1 METSLLQ
8 YLLVWGRVR
17 SIEKKMFIW
26 NSDLVSLILLNFQ
39 EKNASLTETNHYLL
53 SCSLDRVGYLQ
64 INLAPHS
71 QPRTK
76 LAQRHCDSF
85 TCRVAGHS
93 CGMCEPSQCSAPLKK
108 LSSHINST
116 VCVLEDCHVGY
127 CSVGSDKYLSLDA
140 DRVTAMVLQAVSF
153 DQWKWCDPLE
163 NFVLQSLAKF
173 VYCRCDM
180 LWQQLWWLFDLW
192 SKLNQEPRSCSK

>member
-1 METSLLQ
+1 MHYGAPQQLYNVGAVQQTAKWLQ
-8 YLLVWGRVR
+8 YGDFPTKLPFSVR
-17 SIEKKMFIW
+17 SCEVNWKKMFIW

-39 EKNASLTETNHYLL
+39 KKNVSLTETNHYLL

-85 TCRVAGHS
+85 TSRVAGHS

-108 LSSHINST
+108 LSSPTINST
-116 VCVLEDCHVGY
+116 VCVCV
-127 CSVGSDKYLSLDA
+127 CWKIAMLDIA
-140 DRVTAMVLQAVSF
+140 LLDVTSTSRLTQRE
-153 DQWKWCDPLE
+153 WPPWC
-163 NFVLQSLAKF
+163 
-173 VYCRCDM
+173 
-180 LWQQLWWLFDLW
+180 
-192 SKLNQEPRSCSK
+192 SKLCRLTSENGVTRWRILFYKI